1 MNKPLQQILW
11 NQFGASIDMLI
22 NVVENCPDDFFTA
35 HRRFYYIAFHSAIFL
50 DYYSTIPPSDFSP
63 LLSFTQKKNKIDLK
77 IQSVILFLTEITA
90 NKKS

>member
-63 LLSFTQKKNKIDLK
+63 LLSFTQKMNKIDLK